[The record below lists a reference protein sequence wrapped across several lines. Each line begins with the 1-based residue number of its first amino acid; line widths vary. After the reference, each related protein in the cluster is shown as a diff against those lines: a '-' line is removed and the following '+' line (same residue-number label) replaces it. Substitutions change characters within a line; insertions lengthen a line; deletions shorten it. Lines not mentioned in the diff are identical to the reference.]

1 MKKKKLISQIDT
13 LEHQNNLL
21 SQENSQY
28 QKIQFDLK
36 IQVKNLQEANA
47 YLIESNRLM
56 QQELANL
63 RAKLSIIPDNKQTET
78 NS

>member
-1 MKKKKLISQIDT
+1 MKKLISQIDT

-21 SQENSQY
+21 SQANSQY
-28 QKIQFDLK
+28 QKTEYDLK

-63 RAKLSIIPDNKQTET
+63 RAKLSSIPDNKQTET